1 MGCRE
6 IIDESDVYIDVQ
18 KAIRRTNVAPKYRVP
33 HRVPKGK
40 VVTDPDDTIADV
52 EENLIDLE
60 DSKEPQQAMR
70 RHPTSDGHSARVN
83 GVLSDLSSSPR
94 VHSGLR
100 RTSSAAYGSDREGP
114 ERRDSKGEGHDK
126 FKNLGPSNLASRP
139 RQTRYNTVKIKPGGG
154 LADGISMRS
163 QETPTSDTPRAQSI
177 TAQGGTAAQGGIGA
191 GLVGAGKDAK
201 DGVLA
206 LQAGYGTI
214 NYGSPPSPKNSRK
227 GILAALAENGS
238 EGSRQPSPENHRS
251 GLKESSRTASQDTV
265 GSMQSG
271 VFSPKT
277 KRLAARSGSITENII
292 EAGGF
297 KKTVLEM
304 TSSSD
309 DNENGGAS
317 IGEEFGS
324 GGDGSEVKENHKQ
337 GAAGGGGGGKK
348 KRRRRKR
355 KGGDGGAGNGDRE
368 ALLGEG
374 RD

>member
-1 MGCRE
+1 MVCRE
-6 IIDESDVYIDVQ
+6 IIDESDVFIDVQ

-33 HRVPKGK
+33 SRVPKGK

-52 EENLIDLE
+52 EENLIDLSE
-60 DSKEPQQAMR
+60 DNKEPQQAMR
-70 RHPTSDGHSARVN
+70 RHPTSDGHIARVN
-83 GVLSDLSSSPR
+83 GVLSDLGSPPRVQNALRRSSS
-94 VHSGLR
+94 
-100 RTSSAAYGSDREGP
+100 TAIGSDREGP
-114 ERRDSKGEGHDK
+114 ERRGSKGDGHDK

-163 QETPTSDTPRAQSI
+163 QDTPTSVTPRTQSI
-177 TAQGGTAAQGGIGA
+177 TAQGGTAAKGGIGA

-214 NYGSPPSPKNSRK
+214 NSGSPPSPKNSRK
-227 GILAALAENGS
+227 GNLAALAENGT
-238 EGSRQPSPENHRS
+238 EGSRQPSPEDHRS

-265 GSMQSG
+265 GSMHSG
-271 VFSPKT
+271 VFSPKM
-277 KRLAARSGSITENII
+277 KRRPARSGSITENII
-292 EAGGF
+292 DAGGF

-309 DNENGGAS
+309 DNENGGAT
-317 IGEEFGS
+317 IQDEGVFDGN
-324 GGDGSEVKENHKQ
+324 GSEGKENHKH
-337 GAAGGGGGGKK
+337 GSLGGGGKK

-355 KGGDGGAGNGDRE
+355 KGGDGAGNAERE
-368 ALLGEG
+368 ALLWDG

>member
-1 MGCRE
+1 MVCRE

-18 KAIRRTNVAPKYRVP
+18 KAIRRTNMAPKYRVP

-40 VVTDPDDTIADV
+40 VVTDPDDTIADA
-52 EENLIDLE
+52 EEDLIDLDE
-60 DSKEPQQAMR
+60 DNKEPQQAMR
-70 RHPTSDGHSARVN
+70 RHQTSDGHNARVN
-83 GVLSDLSSSPR
+83 GVLSDLGSSPR

-100 RTSSAAYGSDREGP
+100 RTSSTAYGSDREGL
-114 ERRDSKGEGHDK
+114 ERRGSKGEGHDK

-154 LADGISMRS
+154 LADGTSMRS
-163 QETPTSDTPRAQSI
+163 QDTPSSDTPRAQSI
-177 TAQGGTAAQGGIGA
+177 TVQGGTAAQGGIGA

-206 LQAGYGTI
+206 LQAGYGTM
-214 NYGSPPSPKNSRK
+214 NSGSPPSPKNSRR
-227 GILAALAENGS
+227 GNLAALAENGSNGSNGS
-238 EGSRQPSPENHRS
+238 EGSRQPSPENYRS

-265 GSMQSG
+265 GSMHSG

-277 KRLAARSGSITENII
+277 KRRPARSGSITENII
-292 EAGGF
+292 DAGGF

-317 IGEEFGS
+317 IGDSFGS
-324 GGDGSEVKENHKQ
+324 DGNGSEGKENHKQ
-337 GAAGGGGGGKK
+337 GSAAGGGGGKK

-355 KGGDGGAGNGDRE
+355 KGGDGRGNGDH
-368 ALLGEG
+368 
-374 RD
+374 

>member
-1 MGCRE
+1 MVCRE

-33 HRVPKGK
+33 NRVPKGK

-52 EENLIDLE
+52 EENLIDLSE
-60 DSKEPQQAMR
+60 DNKEPQQAMR
-70 RHPTSDGHSARVN
+70 RHPTSDGHTARVN
-83 GVLSDLSSSPR
+83 GVLSDLDSSPK
-94 VHSGLR
+94 VQSALR

-114 ERRDSKGEGHDK
+114 ERRGSKGDGHDK

-154 LADGISMRS
+154 LADGTSMRS
-163 QETPTSDTPRAQSI
+163 QDTPTSVTPRTQSI
-177 TAQGGTAAQGGIGA
+177 TAQGGIAAQGGIGA

-214 NYGSPPSPKNSRK
+214 NAGSPPSPKNSRR
-227 GILAALAENGS
+227 GNLAALAENGT
-238 EGSRQPSPENHRS
+238 EGSRKPSPEDHRS

-265 GSMQSG
+265 GSMHSG
-271 VFSPKT
+271 VFSSKT
-277 KRLAARSGSITENII
+277 KRRPARSGSITENII
-292 EAGGF
+292 DAGGF

-309 DNENGGAS
+309 DNENGGATIQDEGAS
-317 IGEEFGS
+317 DGN
-324 GGDGSEVKENHKQ
+324 GSEGKENHKH
-337 GAAGGGGGGKK
+337 GSSGGGGKK

-355 KGGDGGAGNGDRE
+355 KGGEGVGNAERE
-368 ALLGEG
+368 ALL
-374 RD
+374 RDRRE

>member
-1 MGCRE
+1 M
-6 IIDESDVYIDVQ
+6 
-18 KAIRRTNVAPKYRVP
+18 APKYRVP
-33 HRVPKGK
+33 NRVPKGK
-40 VVTDPDDTIADV
+40 VVTDPDDTIADA
-52 EENLIDLE
+52 EENLIDLGE
-60 DSKEPQQAMR
+60 DHKEPQQAMR
-70 RHPTSDGHSARVN
+70 RHPTSDGHTTRVN
-83 GVLSDLSSSPR
+83 GVLCDLGSSPR
-94 VHSGLR
+94 VQSGLR

-114 ERRDSKGEGHDK
+114 EGRGSKGEGHDK

-154 LADGISMRS
+154 LADGTSMRS
-163 QETPTSDTPRAQSI
+163 QDTPTSDTPRAQSI
-177 TAQGGTAAQGGIGA
+177 TAQGGFAAQGGIGA

-214 NYGSPPSPKNSRK
+214 NSGSPPSPKNSRK
-227 GILAALAENGS
+227 GNLAALAENGS
-238 EGSRQPSPENHRS
+238 EGSRQPSPENYRS

-265 GSMQSG
+265 GSMHSG

-277 KRLAARSGSITENII
+277 KRRPARSGSITENII
-292 EAGGF
+292 DAGGF

-317 IGEEFGS
+317 IGDSFGS
-324 GGDGSEVKENHKQ
+324 DGNGSEGKENQKH
-337 GAAGGGGGGKK
+337 GSSGGGGKK

-355 KGGDGGAGNGDRE
+355 KGGNGGGNGDRE
-368 ALLGEG
+368 DLLGNG

>member
-1 MGCRE
+1 MVCRE

-33 HRVPKGK
+33 NRVPKGK

-52 EENLIDLE
+52 EEDLIDVGE
-60 DSKEPQQAMR
+60 DNKEPQQTMR
-70 RHPTSDGHSARVN
+70 RHPISDGHIARVN
-83 GVLSDLSSSPR
+83 GVLSDLGSPPRVQNALRRSSSTA
-94 VHSGLR
+94 V
-100 RTSSAAYGSDREGP
+100 GSDREGP
-114 ERRDSKGEGHDK
+114 ERRGSKGDGHDK

-154 LADGISMRS
+154 LADGTSMRS
-163 QETPTSDTPRAQSI
+163 QDTPTSDTPRAQSI

-214 NYGSPPSPKNSRK
+214 NSGSPPSPKNSRR
-227 GILAALAENGS
+227 GNLAALAENGTD
-238 EGSRQPSPENHRS
+238 GSRQPSPEDYRS
-251 GLKESSRTASQDTV
+251 GLKESSRTGSQDTV

-277 KRLAARSGSITENII
+277 KRRPARSGSITENII
-292 EAGGF
+292 DAGGF

-309 DNENGGAS
+309 DNENGGATIHS
-317 IGEEFGS
+317 EGS
-324 GGDGSEVKENHKQ
+324 YDGHNSEGKENHKS
-337 GAAGGGGGGKK
+337 GGGGKK

-355 KGGDGGAGNGDRE
+355 KGGEGGGNAERD
-368 ALLGEG
+368 ALLGNG

>member
-1 MGCRE
+1 MVCRE
-6 IIDESDVYIDVQ
+6 IIDESDVYIDVH

-40 VVTDPDDTIADV
+40 VVTDPDDTIADL
-52 EENLIDLE
+52 EENLIDLGE
-60 DSKEPQQAMR
+60 DNKEPQQAMR
-70 RHPTSDGHSARVN
+70 RHPTSDGHNARVN
-83 GVLSDLSSSPR
+83 GVLSDLGSSPK
-94 VHSGLR
+94 VQSALR
-100 RTSSAAYGSDREGP
+100 RTSSTAYGSDREGP
-114 ERRDSKGEGHDK
+114 ERRGSKGDVHDK

-163 QETPTSDTPRAQSI
+163 QDTPTSDTPGTQSI
-177 TAQGGTAAQGGIGA
+177 TAQGGIAAQGGIGA

-214 NYGSPPSPKNSRK
+214 NSDSPPSPKNSRK
-227 GILAALAENGS
+227 GKLAALAENGTES
-238 EGSRQPSPENHRS
+238 PRQSSPEDHRS

-277 KRLAARSGSITENII
+277 KRRPARSGSITENII
-292 EAGGF
+292 DAGGF

-309 DNENGGAS
+309 DNENGGATIQGAS
-317 IGEEFGS
+317 DGNGSEGKENNKPGSS
-324 GGDGSEVKENHKQ
+324 GGGR
-337 GAAGGGGGGKK
+337 K
-348 KRRRRKR
+348 KRRRRRK
-355 KGGDGGAGNGDRE
+355 KGGEGAGNGERE
-368 ALLGEG
+368 ALLGDG

>member
-1 MGCRE
+1 MLCRE

-33 HRVPKGK
+33 SRVPKGK
-40 VVTDPDDTIADV
+40 VVTDPDDTIADA
-52 EENLIDLE
+52 EEDLIDMGE
-60 DSKEPQQAMR
+60 DKKEPQQAMR
-70 RHPTSDGHSARVN
+70 RHQTSDGHVSRVN
-83 GVLSDLSSSPR
+83 GVLSDLGTSPR
-94 VHSGLR
+94 AQNALR
-100 RTSSAAYGSDREGP
+100 RTSSTAISSDREGAI
-114 ERRDSKGEGHDK
+114 RRGSKSDEHEK

-154 LADGISMRS
+154 GLADGTSMRS
-163 QETPTSDTPRAQSI
+163 QDTPSSDTPRAQSI

-214 NYGSPPSPKNSRK
+214 NSGSPPSPKNSRR
-227 GILAALAENGS
+227 GNLAALAENGT
-238 EGSRQPSPENHRS
+238 EGSRQPSPEDYRS
-251 GLKESSRTASQDTV
+251 GLKESSRSASQDTV
-265 GSMQSG
+265 GSMHSG

-277 KRLAARSGSITENII
+277 KRRPVRSGSITENII
-292 EAGGF
+292 DAGGF

-309 DNENGGAS
+309 DNENGGATICS
-317 IGEEFGS
+317 EGS
-324 GGDGSEVKENHKQ
+324 YDGNVSEAKENNKQ
-337 GAAGGGGGGKK
+337 GSSGGGGKK

-355 KGGDGGAGNGDRE
+355 KGSEGM
-368 ALLGEG
+368 ALLGNR

>member
-1 MGCRE
+1 MVCRE

-40 VVTDPDDTIADV
+40 VVTDPDDTIADA
-52 EENLIDLE
+52 EENLIDLGE
-60 DSKEPQQAMR
+60 DNKEPQQAMR
-70 RHPTSDGHSARVN
+70 RYPTSDGHIARVN
-83 GVLSDLSSSPR
+83 GVLSDLGSPPR
-94 VHSGLR
+94 VQNALR
-100 RTSSAAYGSDREGP
+100 RTSSTAIGSDREGQ
-114 ERRDSKGEGHDK
+114 ERSGSKGDHDK

-154 LADGISMRS
+154 LADGTSMRS
-163 QETPTSDTPRAQSI
+163 QDTPTSDTPRAQSI
-177 TAQGGTAAQGGIGA
+177 TAQGGIAAQGGIGA

-206 LQAGYGTI
+206 LQSGYGTI
-214 NYGSPPSPKNSRK
+214 NSGSPPSPNNSRR
-227 GILAALAENGS
+227 GNLAALAENGT
-238 EGSRQPSPENHRS
+238 EGSRQNSPENHRS

-265 GSMQSG
+265 GSMHSG

-277 KRLAARSGSITENII
+277 KRRPARSGSITENII
-292 EAGGF
+292 DAGGF

-309 DNENGGAS
+309 DNDNGGATIYS
-317 IGEEFGS
+317 EGSYDGNGSEGKENNKQGSS
-324 GGDGSEVKENHKQ
+324 GGR
-337 GAAGGGGGGKK
+337 GKK

-355 KGGDGGAGNGDRE
+355 KGGDGAGNAERE
-368 ALLGEG
+368 ALLGNG